1 MTTIESLLSALE
13 LRWLVCTFLL
23 FAVVIAVS
31 GTRLTGVADRLADRG
46 GFGEALTG
54 GVLLGAVTSISG
66 TVLSVSAALAGEAE
80 LALAN
85 AYGGIAVQTVFLAI
99 ADASYRRV
107 NLEHAAASAENILL
121 GSLLV
126 CLLAIL
132 LIASYTPAWS
142 LWGVHPATPVL
153 LLSYAYGIRL
163 VYRARAQPM
172 WRPEQ
177 TLETRSDIPE
187 PGNQQQRLAPLLLSF
202 GCLGGV
208 LACSGW
214 LLQIVASNLVV
225 QSGLSALLV
234 GALFTSLAT
243 SLPELV
249 TTVAAVRR
257 GALTL
262 AFSAIIGGN
271 AYDTLFAA
279 FADIAYRPG
288 SIYHAGDSQLLFWLA
303 TSILMSGVLIMG
315 MLVREKRG
323 VANIG
328 FESVVVLVIYILAVA
343 MAVLAQG

>member
-163 VYRARAQPM
+163 VYRARVQPM

-187 PGNQQQRLAPLLLSF
+187 PGNQRQRLAPLLLSF
-202 GCLGGV
+202 ACLGGV

-225 QSGLSALLV
+225 QSGLSALL
-234 GALFTSLAT
+234 
-243 SLPELV
+243 
-249 TTVAAVRR
+249 RR